1 MHGTANRA
9 LLFILISIS
18 AVVGGC
24 ADATSP
30 TPEPRPSAP
39 LGKSATADTATST
52 DTAPPRVVPPSS
64 PAGPL
69 VGDSI
74 SGLVFLRDGAIWQT
88 SGSGSQ
94 PTGLLQPSNEIN
106 AAAASRNGSIAFA
119 TGMNQICVAAPGAS
133 VPRCVSADHY
143 DITGL
148 AWSPDGSQVVFS
160 GVPLMPG
167 CSAAAPCMAPR
178 MDLLSLSISSMA
190 VRPLVLNPD
199 GSYALGASWS
209 PDGSTIAFA
218 MGGGIWL
225 VNADGSQPRLLKD
238 QVGGSYAVI
247 AVRWSPDARKLAV
260 SLEGTAHCPWFCDT
274 AVGTVNADGSGMRVL
289 ATAMEA
295 ASQFVGASPHGAPI
309 WSPDGGRIAF
319 GRSDCSAG
327 WDPCREQEWLV
338 DAAGGAP
345 QLLLD
350 SATLL
355 AWYGE

>member
-1 MHGTANRA
+1 MSLFRMKVSRAA
-9 LLFILISIS
+9 LLLST
-18 AVVGGC
+18 V
-24 ADATSP
+24 ATP
-30 TPEPRPSAP
+30 MR
-39 LGKSATADTATST
+39 LATGQPAQRADTASALPITPVRTLRFTT
-52 DTAPPRVVPPSS
+52 DEGTWMSLDV
-64 PAGPL
+64 
-69 VGDSI
+69 
-74 SGLVFLRDGAIWQT
+74 
-88 SGSGSQ
+88 
-94 PTGLLQPSNEIN
+94 
-106 AAAASRNGSIAFA
+106 
-119 TGMNQICVAAPGAS
+119 
-133 VPRCVSADHY
+133 
-143 DITGL
+143 
-148 AWSPDGSQVVFS
+148 SPDGRTILF
-160 GVPLMPG
+160 
-167 CSAAAPCMAPR
+167 
-178 MDLLSLSISSMA
+178 DLLGDLYTVPIGGGDATRLTSGMA
-190 VRPLVLNPD
+190 WDYMPR
-199 GSYALGASWS
+199 WS